1 MARGGRVVPGPVS
14 VGGLWGTG
22 SVTMR
27 GGAPASRP
35 VPVPPRTVVI
45 TAASEAAPARS
56 RVVGAPS
63 HAALFRFPTRP
74 VGGTI
79 VRTALVRRTV
89 LTASA
94 VSLALLATAC
104 GSSDKDGKQDDTK
117 PGGSSSAPAAPA
129 AKGKTDAELG
139 GLLLVQADLPDHVL
153 KTATADEVKAAA
165 GATSDKAACLPL
177 VKAQSMTAQG
187 ASTGTARVKAVAK
200 GKQPAA
206 DASPEEKL
214 KAGLDALG
222 ATATTVTLESYE
234 AKGAETAFA
243 SLKAAG
249 TACASGYAVTQAGEA
264 GKVTKVGPAAAVTAG
279 DEALAYTVEGDA
291 DGEAFSTQLV
301 VVRKGNTLATF
312 SALSLAGTAEQPTA
326 VVTAQLKKL
335 G

>member
-1 MARGGRVVPGPVS
+1 M
-14 VGGLWGTG
+14 
-22 SVTMR
+22 
-27 GGAPASRP
+27 
-35 VPVPPRTVVI
+35 
-45 TAASEAAPARS
+45 
-56 RVVGAPS
+56 
-63 HAALFRFPTRP
+63 
-74 VGGTI
+74 
-79 VRTALVRRTV
+79 RTALVRRAV

-104 GSSDKDGKQDDTK
+104 GSSDKADAKKDDTK
-117 PGGSSSAPAAPA
+117 PDTASSAPAAA
-129 AKGKTDAELG
+129 AKGRTDAELG

-153 KTATADEVKAAA
+153 KTPSADEVKAAA
-165 GATSDKAACLPL
+165 GATSDKPACLPL
-177 VKAQSMTAQG
+177 VKAQSTTAQG
-187 ASTGTARVKAVAK
+187 TATGTARVKAVAK
-200 GKQPAA
+200 GKEPAA
-206 DASPEEKL
+206 DAGPEEKL

-234 AKGAETAFA
+234 AKGAEDAFA

-249 TACASGYAVTQAGEA
+249 TACAAGYGVTQAGEA

-291 DGEAFSTQLV
+291 DGESFTTQLV

-312 SALSLAGTAEQPTA
+312 SALSLTGTAEQPTA